1 MKNLVSLVL
10 CLLLA
15 SSLCGEWSVDPQN
28 PSLIAAFDAEQ
39 VLPKVA
45 VTPDGHT
52 YVCRFDNGGG
62 MYKVW
67 LQLLS
72 PAGEYVWP
80 APAGILG
87 ERSQSDVLAHRVCLD
102 G

>member
-1 MKNLVSLVL
+1 MFIACFQPLRRM
-10 CLLLA
+10 
-15 SSLCGEWSVDPQN
+15 GVDPQN

-80 APAGILG
+80 APAGILVSVTI
-87 ERSQSDVLAHRVCLD
+87 RCLAHRVCLD